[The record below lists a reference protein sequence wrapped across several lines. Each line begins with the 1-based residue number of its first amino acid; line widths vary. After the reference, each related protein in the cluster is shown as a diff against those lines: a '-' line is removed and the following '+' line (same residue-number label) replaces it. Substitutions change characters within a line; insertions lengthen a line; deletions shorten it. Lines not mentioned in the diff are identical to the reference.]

1 MTVKHPSWQTG
12 GVILLAL
19 LLLALMM
26 AGLNVTFGAM
36 RFLCPIHGVAAALL
50 VLFGRRY
57 WFFTVP
63 ALVALPLWS
72 GFPPGLAVGQSLISL
87 GAILLACRLLQPLR
101 MRTRLRLAETLRLML
116 GCGLLVSILTVSLS
130 LLLHAALGQVPV
142 ADIGAYRFFSGWMAE
157 ASGYLIAVPI
167 LLSYKGGWREIWR
180 RRGLEMLLAL
190 ATTSAGVW
198 LLYGKQD
205 MDAGGWQFLFFPLM
219 IWVALRLGQGGAALV
234 SLTMS
239 VSLGLVLTVTHGAL
253 TLPVQLLA
261 LNLMITGLLLAAS
274 SEEERS
280 AKREIA
286 AEHNT
291 LDAILNALPLAI
303 YKENSLGRLVYAN
316 RAFSDLTGQ
325 QTADLMGSSSARLRQ
340 RLDLPAVLPPHAGDG
355 FECTVN
361 GQTDPRTL
369 QCKLLPLFDAE
380 GNHYGDCFMAM
391 DITERLAFE
400 QQLRLGAQVFD
411 SASEGIVVADAH
423 GRITAVNPAF
433 TRITGYAAEEA
444 IGRTSEAFCHLES
457 NTVLGRQI
465 QASLERDGLWQ
476 GELPGRRKSGDLY
489 PAWGSLSAV
498 RDESRQVT
506 HYVAVFSDFTARKEV
521 EGRLQFLAQ
530 RDPLTLLHNRS
541 ALQDKLTS
549 ALQHAALDQ
558 SRLALFFIDLDR
570 FKIINDSLGHA
581 IGDELLQVVAL
592 RLGHCLKSRDFIA
605 RFGGDEFTVLI
616 ENAPDDQELAAIA
629 ERIIGEIARSCIV
642 RGHDLFVTCS
652 IGVSRYPDDARDATT
667 LMRMADMAMYRA
679 KEQGKNT
686 FQLHAN
692 DMSEQVSERNQL
704 EGRLRNAL
712 VRNQFVLH
720 FQPLYDLACEDYY
733 GVEALLRWQHP
744 ELGMVPPASFIP
756 LAEESGMIEALG
768 TWVIHEACR
777 QLRAWLDDGIDPRLV
792 SVNLSPRQFK
802 RGQLVEVVQR
812 ALDGAGLEPE
822 RLTLEI
828 TESII
833 MQNPDEAREILT
845 ELREMGVR
853 VAIDDFGSGYS
864 SLAYLKLFPLDTL
877 KIDRAFIAPLPDDQ
891 NSAAIV
897 EAVVA
902 MSRKLKLAVVAEGVE
917 TSGQSAFLRS
927 IGCDVAQGFLYSP
940 PLPADQLPTALR
952 PQDLPSQVY

>member
-1 MTVKHPSWQTG
+1 MTEKHTFWQTG
-12 GVILLAL
+12 ISVLAAL
-19 LLLALMM
+19 LLMALLM
-26 AGLNVTFGAM
+26 AGLNVSSGVM
-36 RFLCPIHGVAAALL
+36 RFLCPVNGVAAALL
-50 VLFGRRY
+50 LLLGRRF
-57 WFFTVP
+57 WPFVVP
-63 ALVALPLWS
+63 ALLVSPLWN
-72 GFPPGLAVGQSLISL
+72 GLSAGMVAGQVLVSL
-87 GAILLACRLLQPLR
+87 GTILLACRLLQPLKSR
-101 MRTRLRLAETLRLML
+101 SRLRLADALHLML
-116 GCGLLVSILTVSLS
+116 ACGLLVSVLSVSLS
-130 LLLHAALGQVPV
+130 FLLHAALGNGSSSGITV
-142 ADIGAYRFFSGWMAE
+142 YRLFSSWMAE
-157 ASGYLIAVPI
+157 ASGYLVAIPV
-167 LLSYKGGWREIWR
+167 LLLYRAGLREIWR
-180 RRGLEMLLAL
+180 RRGLEMAAAL
-190 ATTSAGVW
+190 TCTVAGVW
-198 LLYGKQD
+198 VLYGRQD
-205 MDAGGWQFLFFPLM
+205 VDAAGWQFLFFPLM

-234 SLTMS
+234 SFAMS
-239 VSLGLVLTVTHGAL
+239 LSLGLVLNMTHGVAS
-253 TLPVQLLA
+253 LPVQLLS

-274 SEEERS
+274 SEEEKS
-280 AKREIA
+280 AKREIDV
-286 AEHNT
+286 EHNT
-291 LDAILNALPLAI
+291 LDAILNALPIHI
-303 YKENSLGRLVYAN
+303 YKENHQGVLVYAN
-316 RAFSDLTGQ
+316 RAFSGLIGHQ
-325 QTADLMGSSSARLRQ
+325 ASELMGRPSAHVREMLGLSSVSMQVASE
-340 RLDLPAVLPPHAGDG
+340 G

-361 GQTDPRTL
+361 VQTDPRTL
-369 QCKLLPLFDAE
+369 QCKLLPLYNAE
-380 GNHYGDCFMAM
+380 GEHYGDCFMAM
-391 DITERLAFE
+391 DITEHLVSE

-411 SASEGIVVADAH
+411 SASEGIVMADVT

-433 TRITGYAAEEA
+433 TRITGYQAEEA
-444 IGRTSEAFCHLES
+444 IGKTGETFCHLES

-465 QASLERDGLWQ
+465 QSSLHRDGLWQ

-498 RDESRQVT
+498 RNEEGQVT
-506 HYVAVFSDFTARKEV
+506 HYVVVFSDFTARKEV

-530 RDPLTLLHNRS
+530 RDPLTLLHNRTALQEKLGS
-541 ALQDKLTS
+541 ALQNAVLN
-549 ALQHAALDQ
+549 Q

-616 ENAPDDQELAAIA
+616 ENAPDDQELAVIA

-686 FQLHAN
+686 YQLHAN

-704 EGRLRNAL
+704 EGRLRSAL
-712 VRNQFVLH
+712 SRNQFVLY

-733 GVEALLRWQHP
+733 GVEALVRWHHP

-777 QLRAWLDDGIDPRLV
+777 QLREWLDAGIDPHRV

-802 RGQLVEVVQR
+802 RGQLVALVQR
-812 ALDGAGLEPE
+812 ALDNAGLEPE

-828 TESII
+828 TENII

-845 ELREMGVR
+845 ELRDMGVQ

-917 TSGQSAFLRS
+917 TAGQSTFLRS

-952 PQDLPSQVY
+952 PQDLPSQV